1 MGNSK
6 YDAGSIKVLKGLE
19 AIRKRPG
26 MYIGGTGANGVYRL
40 FREILD
46 NAVDEYQAGYN
57 KSIYV
62 WWKQDQVWIGDAGRG
77 MPVEKHPEEKISTLT
92 VLFTMT
98 HAGGKF
104 DASAYKTSSGLHGV
118 GIKATNALS
127 DWLEVYTKRKG
138 QWWCQKFERGKPK
151 DVPKKVDISKL
162 PKFLKGANK
171 MSTIIGFSP
180 DTSLMSTK
188 TVNRKRIAEE
198 IEDLSYLCPGLLFKL
213 FLVDEGKKKQ
223 WMTKDGI
230 RQFVDE
236 EYTSTYQKSPFYAS
250 TKDGR
255 IEVALKWTNQ
265 EESEVFSYVNC
276 SFTDEGGTHLNG
288 LNKAASS
295 VLRRY
300 GSELDASDLRA
311 GMCGIIHVRMND
323 PVYRGQTKNELTNE
337 DIEKEVYQ
345 FVKHELDLYFK
356 KHTSV
361 ANHIIKRA
369 KILANARNK
378 ANVAKQALKEVKIEK
393 KGKKGI
399 MPGKLVE
406 APNCSP
412 KERELFIVEGE
423 SAGGCLVG
431 CTKIPLANGRK
442 VSMKYLEKHRES
454 LKDNPHYTYSVD
466 TETGFVTVGKIT
478 DAFKTKKVKILAE
491 VELDNGE
498 VFRCTPD
505 HPLLGR
511 SLEFISAKKSEGK
524 SFLPFSIHE
533 NAWRNKYPCLYQP
546 FYKELGIRHQTPVHH
561 IAYIEHVRS
570 IPKEARKSG
579 FNIHHVDGDT
589 RNNYPDNLRLLK
601 ISSHVK
607 KHVDRS
613 YLSDLARDQW
623 ASEDFRLMHSAKAKE
638 QWRDKEKRAK
648 LISGLRDSWSD
659 PERNEKV
666 SKSLK
671 TYFSNPLNL
680 KKHSDNMRKVM
691 SKGDVQKK
699 VHGPRVE
706 RTYRASLAICK
717 AVLSAGLPLED
728 KHYRAY
734 REQLSSSGSL
744 EARGLQYLSNV
755 RQKYFEGSQSKLL
768 KAIEHWNHKVVRV
781 SKIVLEEPVWVY
793 DLTIERYHNFALSAG
808 IFVHNSV
815 KLARDNKYQEVLP
828 LRGKIPNAL
837 RTKPAKFLGN
847 EEISAINTAV
857 GTHVGQKCRVQN
869 CRYNKIMILTD
880 ADPDGK
886 HIAALLI
893 AYFGKY
899 MPDVIKAGKLYVV
912 DSPLYR
918 GYSKNK
924 YAFGFSIDEVRK
936 KFPKG
941 ATVQITRLKG
951 HGEANPEQVENY
963 ALNPKTRKLIQVK
976 WKSDS
981 MEMITQVLGNDTTY
995 RKELLGV

>member
-77 MPVEKHPEEKISTLT
+77 MPVEEHPEEKISTLT

-127 DWLEVYTKRKG
+127 EWLEVYTKRKG

-276 SFTDEGGTHLNG
+276 SFTDEGGTHLKG

-345 FVKHELDLYFK
+345 FVKRELDLYFK

-423 SAGGCLVG
+423 SAGG
-431 CTKIPLANGRK
+431 
-442 VSMKYLEKHRES
+442 
-454 LKDNPHYTYSVD
+454 
-466 TETGFVTVGKIT
+466 
-478 DAFKTKKVKILAE
+478 
-491 VELDNGE
+491 
-498 VFRCTPD
+498 
-505 HPLLGR
+505 
-511 SLEFISAKKSEGK
+511 
-524 SFLPFSIHE
+524 
-533 NAWRNKYPCLYQP
+533 
-546 FYKELGIRHQTPVHH
+546 
-561 IAYIEHVRS
+561 
-570 IPKEARKSG
+570 
-579 FNIHHVDGDT
+579 
-589 RNNYPDNLRLLK
+589 
-601 ISSHVK
+601 
-607 KHVDRS
+607 
-613 YLSDLARDQW
+613 
-623 ASEDFRLMHSAKAKE
+623 
-638 QWRDKEKRAK
+638 
-648 LISGLRDSWSD
+648 
-659 PERNEKV
+659 
-666 SKSLK
+666 
-671 TYFSNPLNL
+671 
-680 KKHSDNMRKVM
+680 
-691 SKGDVQKK
+691 
-699 VHGPRVE
+699 
-706 RTYRASLAICK
+706 
-717 AVLSAGLPLED
+717 
-728 KHYRAY
+728 
-734 REQLSSSGSL
+734 
-744 EARGLQYLSNV
+744 
-755 RQKYFEGSQSKLL
+755 
-768 KAIEHWNHKVVRV
+768 
-781 SKIVLEEPVWVY
+781 
-793 DLTIERYHNFALSAG
+793 
-808 IFVHNSV
+808 SV

-918 GYSKNK
+918 GYNKNK